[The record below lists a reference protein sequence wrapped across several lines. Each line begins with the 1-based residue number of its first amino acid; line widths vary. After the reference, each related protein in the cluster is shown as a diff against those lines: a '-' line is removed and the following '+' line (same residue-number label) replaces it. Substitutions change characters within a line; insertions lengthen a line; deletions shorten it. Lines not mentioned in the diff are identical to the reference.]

1 MSAYER
7 VPVEAQ
13 PQDVVAAVREAIK
26 ARGIREYAVVDHGRD
41 MRDAGAAGFEAW
53 TLIFGNPAAGAR
65 LLARE
70 LAAAVDI
77 PLRLAVV
84 RGSHGGSDIIL
95 RDMRTLLGEHHPAE
109 ADAFNE
115 VLRALASRAR
125 EIATAR
131 TAG

>member
-7 VPVEAQ
+7 MPVAAPPRE
-13 PQDVVAAVREAIK
+13 VVAAVRQAIK
-26 ARGIREYAVVDHGRD
+26 ARGMYEYAVVDHGHD
-41 MRDAGAAGFEAW
+41 MRDAGAPGFEAW

-65 LLARE
+65 LLARD

-95 RDMRTLLGEHHPAE
+95 RATRTLIGEQHPVE
-109 ADAFNE
+109 ADAFDGA
-115 VLRALASRAR
+115 LRALAARAR
-125 EIATAR
+125 EIATASA
-131 TAG
+131 AG